1 MEVPKAFWL
10 ANRLR
15 IHHRA
20 RAGRDLREQLVS
32 STDLHMKQN
41 KTKKTPKTRGPERLS
56 ESAQRPIAN

>member
-20 RAGRDLREQLVS
+20 RAGRDLGEQLVS

>member
-20 RAGRDLREQLVS
+20 RAGRDLGEQLVS

-41 KTKKTPKTRGPERLS
+41 KTKKPPKPEARKD
-56 ESAQRPIAN
+56 

>member
-20 RAGRDLREQLVS
+20 RAGRDLGEQLVS

-41 KTKKTPKTRGPERLS
+41 KTKKNPQN
-56 ESAQRPIAN
+56 QRPGKIK